1 MKEPQQLENTSS
13 TDNEPNRINV
23 VEEIEKIALEKKID
37 LISAA
42 LEFARKLDWDP
53 VWIAPYI
60 TGSLKEKIRVEG
72 EEQGLLKKTSHP
84 KVLFE

>member
-1 MKEPQQLENTSS
+1 MLEQQESEDTLS
-13 TDNEPNRINV
+13 TEDLIEKINV

-37 LISAA
+37 FISAA

-53 VWIAPYI
+53 AWIAPYI

-72 EEQGLLKKTSHP
+72 EEQGLLKKTSRP